1 MKFKDN
7 VLIGFN
13 NENAARQLLR
23 NMRNLAYDYG
33 YATKADMFDLAGMVS
48 TYLDNKVGWTSSRLL
63 GAHVFEYIEYDIP
76 FYKDVVDFGW
86 AIFFPETDYNM
97 ESRERVSYRNYY
109 TAKRRTE
116 TEPIHITINVENL
129 ERGDLEKVMDETFHQ
144 IKNIMDREVRL
155 AILG

>member
-13 NENAARQLLR
+13 NENAAKQLLR

-48 TYLDNKVGWTSSRLL
+48 TYLDNKVGWTPSRLF
-63 GAHVFEYIEYDIP
+63 GARVSEYI
-76 FYKDVVDFGW
+76 DFSNEKCVSLGW

-116 TEPIHITINVENL
+116 TEPIHITINVENI
-129 ERGDLEKVMDETFHQ
+129 EREDLEKVMAETFRQ
-144 IKNIMDREVRL
+144 IKNIMDREIRL
-155 AILG
+155 AIIG